1 MSETRQGAGGND
13 RNANDRNRRPVKRS
27 VRIAGHSTSV
37 SLEDEFWQALRGI
50 ARERGVSLSS
60 LLTEIDRA
68 RKGRSLASACR
79 IYVLQYF
86 QQLATARPAQ
96 E

>member
-1 MSETRQGAGGND
+1 MSEVIKGAGGNEAKA
-13 RNANDRNRRPVKRS
+13 RKSVRPVKRS

-60 LLTEIDRA
+60 LLTEVDRK
-68 RKGRSLASACR
+68 REGRSLASACR
-79 IYVLQYF
+79 IFVLKHF
-86 QQLATARPAQ
+86 QEKAGAAGQS
-96 E
+96 

>member
-1 MSETRQGAGGND
+1 MSEVNKGAGGNEG
-13 RNANDRNRRPVKRS
+13 NARKSVRPVKRS

-60 LLTEIDRA
+60 LLTEVDKQRG
-68 RKGRSLASACR
+68 GRSLASACR
-79 IYVLQYF
+79 IYVLKHF
-86 QQLATARPAQ
+86 QEKAGAAGTS
-96 E
+96 